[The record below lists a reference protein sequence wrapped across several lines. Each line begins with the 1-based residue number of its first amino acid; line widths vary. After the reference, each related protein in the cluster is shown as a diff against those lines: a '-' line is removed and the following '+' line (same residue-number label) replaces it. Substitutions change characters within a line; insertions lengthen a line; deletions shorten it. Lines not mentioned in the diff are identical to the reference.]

1 MTRTK
6 GLLFG
11 LSGLAALSMVAWPV
25 YAHCGKCAGDCKTMV
40 AKMDEGKTT
49 LSAAIAAAEAKAKGK
64 AVAAY
69 TELEGGKIEFEV
81 YCMVGDKLMEV
92 EVDGTGKAGEMKDAK
107 MIGGS
112 DAAADPH
119 AGHDH
124 AKDKKEMKKEE
135 KKEEKKAE
143 PKKP

>member
-1 MTRTK
+1 MTRAK
-6 GLLFG
+6 GLLLG
-11 LSGLAALSMVAWPV
+11 LSGLAALSLIALPV
-25 YAHCGKCAGDCKTMV
+25 YAHCGKCAGDCKMMV

-49 LSAAIAAAEAKAKGK
+49 LSAAIAAAEAKTKGK
-64 AVAAY
+64 AVAAHS
-69 TELEGGKIEFEV
+69 ELNGGKLVFDV

-92 EVDGTGKAGEMKDAK
+92 GVDGTGKAGDAKEAK

-112 DAAADPH
+112 GAAADPH

-124 AKDKKEMKKEE
+124 SHDKKEMKKEE
-135 KKEEKKAE
+135 

>member
-1 MTRTK
+1 
-6 GLLFG
+6 
-11 LSGLAALSMVAWPV
+11 LAALSLVAWPV
-25 YAHCGKCAGDCKTMV
+25 YAHCGKCAGDCKMMV
-40 AKMDEGKTT
+40 TKMEEGKTT
-49 LSAAIAAAEAKAKGK
+49 LSAAIAAAEAKSKGK

-69 TELEGGKIEFEV
+69 TELEGSKIEFDV

-92 EVDGTGKAGEMKDAK
+92 EVDGTGKAGDAKEAK
-107 MIGGS
+107 MIGAPGA

-119 AGHDH
+119 AGHDP
-124 AKDKKEMKKEE
+124 AKDKKDEKKEE

>member
-6 GLLFG
+6 ACLLG
-11 LSGLAALSMVAWPV
+11 LSGLAVLSLVAWPV
-25 YAHCGKCAGDCKTMV
+25 YAHCGKCAGDGKIMC
-40 AKMDEGKTT
+40 AKMDEGKTSLT
-49 LSAAIAAAEAKAKGK
+49 AAIAAAEAKSKGK

-69 TELEGGKIEFEV
+69 VELEGSKIEFDV

-92 EVDGTGKAGEMKDAK
+92 EVDAAGKAGEMEEAK
-107 MIGGS
+107 MISGPGS

-124 AKDKKEMKKEE
+124 AKDKKDDKKED
-135 KKEEKKAE
+135 KKAE